1 MSKPTIAI
9 TGANGFLGA
18 TLVDYF
24 ADKGWQV
31 VGLVRNPD
39 AQPKKKHVQYRK
51 YDITKK
57 LTDDALTGVDFVV
70 HTAYIKYSRQQPD
83 AMAINIAGAKN
94 LLAAS
99 RHAKIKKNVFI
110 SSMSAHEQ
118 AESVYGK
125 QKLAIEKLF
134 DRKNDISLR
143 CGLII
148 GNGGIVKQMVDFMRS
163 KHAIPLI
170 GGGKQP
176 LQSVS
181 VADLCLAV
189 EHSLESNIHGV
200 LTIANPEVF
209 TYREFY
215 EAIARA
221 FNIRVVFIPIPLSA
235 LLGLA
240 LTIETL
246 RLPVG
251 FGKDNV
257 LGLKQ
262 LKSTDNKEDLKKLGL
277 KLEPLHDALRH
288 SGLQ

>member
-1 MSKPTIAI
+1 MSKPTVAI
-9 TGANGFLGA
+9 TGANGFLGS

-24 ADKGWQV
+24 ASKGWEV
-31 VGLVRNPD
+31 VGLIRNPD
-39 AQPKKKHVQYRK
+39 IQPKKHHVQYRK
-51 YDITKK
+51 YDITKELPK
-57 LTDDALTGVDFVV
+57 QTLANVDYLV
-70 HTAYIKYSRQQPD
+70 HTAYIKHSRQQPD

-94 LLAAS
+94 ILAAS
-99 RHAKIKKNVFI
+99 RKAGVAKNVFI
-110 SSMSAHEQ
+110 SSMSAHER
-118 AESVYGK
+118 AESIYGR

-134 DRKNDISLR
+134 DSKKDISLR

-163 KHAIPLI
+163 KHAVPLI

-181 VADLCLAV
+181 VTDLCTVV
-189 EHSLESNIHGV
+189 ERCFERKVSGT

-209 TYREFY
+209 SYRQFY
-215 EAIARA
+215 EAIART
-221 FNIRVVFIPIPLSA
+221 FKIRVIFIPVPLSA
-235 LLGLA
+235 LLGIA
-240 LTIETL
+240 LTVEAL

-262 LKSTDNKEDLKKLGL
+262 LESVDNKKDLQKLGIE
-277 KLEPLHDALRH
+277 LEPLGKSLER
-288 SGLQ
+288 SGLH